1 MFLIIDNYD
10 SFTFN
15 LYQLIAKH
23 IGKVKVVRNDK
34 TSLEQIDQ
42 MKPEAIILSP
52 GSGRPENAGIC
63 VSLIQ
68 AFYKRIPMLGVCLG
82 HQAIGCA
89 FGAKIIHA
97 DKVVHGKETLVF
109 HNRKEIYKNMSLPF
123 KAGRYHSLV
132 IDRSSLPRDLTT
144 NAETPD
150 AIIMGIK
157 HKDFP
162 LYGVQFHPESI
173 LTPRG
178 ESLIENFI
186 REVRIC

>member
-10 SFTFN
+10 SFTLN

-23 IGKVKVVRNDK
+23 VEKVKVIRNDK

-52 GSGRPENAGIC
+52 GPGRPENAGIC
-63 VSLIQ
+63 MSLIQ
-68 AFYKRIPMLGVCLG
+68 AFYKQFPILGVCLG

-97 DKVVHGKETLVF
+97 DKIVHGKETYIF
-109 HNRKEIYKNMSLPF
+109 HNRRDIYKNMPLPF
-123 KAGRYHSLV
+123 IAGRYHSLI
-132 IDRSSLPRDLTT
+132 IDKSSLSGDFVI
-144 NAETPD
+144 NAEAPN
-150 AIIMGIK
+150 AAIMGIK
-157 HKDFP
+157 HKDSS

-173 LTPRG
+173 LTPQG
-178 ESLIENFI
+178 ESLIESFI
-186 REVRIC
+186 REVRAC

>member
-15 LYQLIAKH
+15 LYQLIAKRV
-23 IGKVKVVRNDK
+23 GKVKVVRNDK
-34 TSLEQIDQ
+34 TSLEQVDQ

-63 VSLIQ
+63 ISLIQ
-68 AFYKRIPMLGVCLG
+68 TFYKRIPILGVCLG

-89 FGAKIIHA
+89 FGAKVVHA
-97 DKVVHGKETLVF
+97 GKAVHGKETLVF
-109 HNRKEIYKNMSLPF
+109 HNRKDIYKNMPLPF

-132 IDRSSLPRDLTT
+132 IDKGSLPYGLMT

-150 AIIMGIK
+150 ATIMGIK
-157 HKDFP
+157 HQDFP

-173 LTPRG
+173 LTPQG
-178 ESLIENFI
+178 EDLIESFI
-186 REVRIC
+186 NEVRRC

>member
-23 IGKVKVVRNDK
+23 VCKVKVVRNDK

-52 GSGRPENAGIC
+52 GPGRPENAGIC
-63 VSLIQ
+63 VPLIQ
-68 AFYKRIPMLGVCLG
+68 AFYRQFPILGVCLG
-82 HQAIGCA
+82 HQAIGYA

-97 DKVVHGKETLVF
+97 DKVVHGKETVVF
-109 HNRKEIYKNMSLPF
+109 HDRKDIYKNMPLPF
-123 KAGRYHSLV
+123 RAGRYHSLV
-132 IDRSSLPRDLTT
+132 IDKSSLPRKLMT

-150 AIIMGIK
+150 AIVMGIK
-157 HKDFP
+157 HKYFP

-173 LTPRG
+173 LTPQG
-178 ESLIENFI
+178 ELLIESFI
-186 REVRIC
+186 REVCTC